1 MFHGLNGP
9 TTKAAYGDAQEQAQE
24 GPFIAYEGNAMS
36 VTLRW
41 QARKLEFQLPFAK
54 LEHTELVKMCNDD

>member
-1 MFHGLNGP
+1 MPRMAMHKSKLKKDPSSG
-9 TTKAAYGDAQEQAQE
+9 
-24 GPFIAYEGNAMS
+24 AYEGNAMS